1 MATTSKRYITGTR
14 AELTVLVAP
23 RPVPAK
29 VLASELRA
37 LAEVAACHPGEL
49 VELIEGESLY
59 ARPGQALSQVKRKE
73 NTRPAGRR
81 GAGVLFGG
89 R

>member
-23 RPVPAK
+23 GPVPAK

-37 LAEVAACHPGEL
+37 LAELAARPPGEFL
-49 VELIEGESLY
+49 ELIEGESVMRAL
-59 ARPGQALSQVKRKE
+59 ARL
-73 NTRPAGRR
+73 
-81 GAGVLFGG
+81 
-89 R
+89 